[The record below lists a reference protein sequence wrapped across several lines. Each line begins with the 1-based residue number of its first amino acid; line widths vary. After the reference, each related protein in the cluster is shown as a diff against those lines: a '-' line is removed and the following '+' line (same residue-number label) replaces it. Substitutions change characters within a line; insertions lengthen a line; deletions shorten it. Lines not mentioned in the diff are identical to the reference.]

1 MVLLVSVFWKL
12 QWSIAGICE
21 RDSYGMD
28 CFFLSGKDV
37 ALEGQLRFIYHP
49 ELDWLDI
56 AVDFELYLGLWMK
69 NIYREF
75 NKVRDIIFLED
86 ILH

>member
-1 MVLLVSVFWKL
+1 MTVMVWIVFF
-12 QWSIAGICE
+12 S
-21 RDSYGMD
+21 
-28 CFFLSGKDV
+28 LSGKDV

-49 ELDWLDI
+49 ELDWFCI
-56 AVDFELYLGLWMK
+56 AFTAVDFELYLGLWMK

-75 NKVRDIIFLED
+75 NKVRDSIFLED